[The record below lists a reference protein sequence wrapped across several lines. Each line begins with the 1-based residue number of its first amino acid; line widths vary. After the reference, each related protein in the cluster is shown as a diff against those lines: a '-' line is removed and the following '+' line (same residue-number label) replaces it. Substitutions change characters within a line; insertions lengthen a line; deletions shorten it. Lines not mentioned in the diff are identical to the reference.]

1 MRRTEARRALL
12 ETFVS
17 VFDDDPDLTLETD
30 LEAAILHLPDD
41 QQQEARILL
50 ETSDVDGRQFRLKDL
65 FTKDPDSY

>member
-1 MRRTEARRALL
+1 VL